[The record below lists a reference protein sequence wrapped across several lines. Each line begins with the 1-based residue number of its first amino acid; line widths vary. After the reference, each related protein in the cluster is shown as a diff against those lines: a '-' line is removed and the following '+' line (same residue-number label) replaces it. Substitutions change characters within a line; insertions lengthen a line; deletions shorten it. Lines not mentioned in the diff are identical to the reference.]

1 VALLAVGLG
10 AILCIAGILRIT
22 MRPAANPLFGRRM
35 IVLGLLLV
43 AAAFWLALPQPA
55 FRPDR

>member
-35 IVLGLLLV
+35 IVRGLLLV
-43 AAAFWLALPQPA
+43 AAAFLACAAAAGIPA
-55 FRPDR
+55 